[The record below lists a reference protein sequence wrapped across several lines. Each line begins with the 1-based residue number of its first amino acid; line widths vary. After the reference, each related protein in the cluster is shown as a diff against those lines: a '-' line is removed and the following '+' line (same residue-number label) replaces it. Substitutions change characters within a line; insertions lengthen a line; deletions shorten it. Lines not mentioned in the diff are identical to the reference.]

1 MGWYEWQQQQLL
13 RHILHSGDKMLLRQ
27 HVFLTFLGHCDAA
40 AVNLVCTKCDLQIGT
55 RTLVLVGQRGDVDV
69 SSDLLSIISMSSLT
83 SGSQFSLM
91 ARLRMV
97 MLMMMMVMVVLVMVV
112 KMVISI

>member
-1 MGWYEWQQQQLL
+1 
-13 RHILHSGDKMLLRQ
+13 MLLRQ

-40 AVNLVCTKCDLQIGT
+40 AVNLVCTKSDLQIGT
-55 RTLVLVGQRGDVDV
+55 RTLVLGQRGDVDV

-91 ARLRMV
+91 ARLRMI
-97 MLMMMMVMVVLVMVV
+97 MLIMMMVVVV
-112 KMVISI
+112 KIVISI